1 MKSPLNQQIFRRS
14 LSTLVTEQSVSQSSC
29 TTKFY
34 PISEKSQRIKHFHFI
49 NVLPYSIGNIIQEN
63 FVSRNLDL
71 KKYNILK
78 KNHKNKDKLL
88 EIGEIQ
94 PEIIPPLILSF
105 EFDSTYTGGKR
116 EKTQVSQEQKNEYE
130 SIKNIPYIQT
140 SRGGQTTYHGP
151 GQAVIYPI
159 LDLTDFHKLTSKCYV
174 STIEKSVIS
183 VLKNNFKLDA
193 LTTEN
198 TGVWVNT
205 INNSN
210 STKKC
215 VEKISSI
222 GVNIKRGITSH
233 GVSINC
239 STDLSFVNDPRIV
252 MCGLDQYKQTSILNE
267 FSKTKLDSTNFNLS
281 VSNVS
286 KLFANEI
293 SSRIGISKI
302 DHFTIDNDIDC
313 NTEKIIEEINDK
325 LFNF

>member
-1 MKSPLNQQIFRRS
+1 MRSLLNQQIFRRS
-14 LSTLVTEQSVSQSSC
+14 LSTLVTEQSLSQSSC

-34 PISEKSQRIKHFHFI
+34 PLSEKSQRIKHFHFK
-49 NVLPYSIGNIIQEN
+49 NVLPYTIGNIIQDN
-63 FVSRNLDL
+63 FVSRNLNL
-71 KKYNILK
+71 KKYDILK
-78 KNHKNKDKLL
+78 KNHKNKDKLS
-88 EIGEIQ
+88 EIFESR
-94 PEIIPPLILSF
+94 PEIIPPLIFSF

-151 GQAVIYPI
+151 GQAVVYPI

-183 VLKNNFKLDA
+183 ALKNNFNLDA

-205 INNSN
+205 VNSN
-210 STKKC
+210 SSTKC

-267 FSKTKLDSTNFNLS
+267 FNKTELDTKNFDLS

-286 KLFANEI
+286 RLFADEI

-302 DHFTIDNDIDC
+302 DHFTIDNGIDC
-313 NTEKIIEEINDK
+313 DTEKIIEEINDK